1 MNRNVVIEFFDTEP
15 IENIITCLNFKMDY
29 VVYIGY
35 PETMTKK
42 RREDTV
48 KVLFDMCDIPW
59 ECVEYVEVNDN
70 TLSAILETI
79 QQILVREADKGN
91 QCFIDITGGE
101 DLIMVALGQASVMY
115 RMPMHRFNIVTNE
128 LNVLN
133 PEIGFSIKDRAICQ
147 HLNMSTDKLL
157 RMYGARINY
166 GEQSRSRTIRDDKG
180 IKDVVYALWDISAE
194 DSTIWN
200 CMCGVINKLLAE
212 YSTDKM
218 CINVPVKKYLQIYK
232 EKVKN
237 VSNELQWNIFIDKI
251 KNAGCIKDYNRSSH
265 NLSFAFTSETAR
277 DLLTNQGLALELHTY
292 FEIQKS
298 GKYDE
303 CIIGAH
309 VDWDG
314 KIHEKRQGNACY
326 DVENEIDII
335 ARKGNIM
342 TFISCKNGAFKKEAL
357 YELDTVVSHFS
368 RKYIQKCVVAAQELK
383 PVDVMR
389 AEEMGI
395 AIIESKRKFQL

>member
-1 MNRNVVIEFFDTEP
+1 
-15 IENIITCLNFKMDY
+15 
-29 VVYIGY
+29 
-35 PETMTKK
+35 
-42 RREDTV
+42 
-48 KVLFDMCDIPW
+48 
-59 ECVEYVEVNDN
+59 
-70 TLSAILETI
+70 
-79 QQILVREADKGN
+79 
-91 QCFIDITGGE
+91 
-101 DLIMVALGQASVMY
+101 
-115 RMPMHRFNIVTNE
+115 
-128 LNVLN
+128 
-133 PEIGFSIKDRAICQ
+133 
-147 HLNMSTDKLL
+147 
-157 RMYGARINY
+157 
-166 GEQSRSRTIRDDKG
+166 
-180 IKDVVYALWDISAE
+180 
-194 DSTIWN
+194 
-200 CMCGVINKLLAE
+200 MCGVINKLLAE

-237 VSNELQWNIFIDKI
+237 ASNELQWNLFIDKI

-314 KIHEKRQGNACY
+314 KIHEKRRGNACY

-368 RKYIQKCVVAAQELK
+368 RKYIRKCVVAAQELK